1 MSSPRGLCD
10 RDRCRAPLKRGK
22 MTGAISLLFSAM
34 ALQDEGCVCICE
46 RESESERDRVWG
58 THTQKCEG
66 EAEGARW
73 GLINQACI
81 EQESPRGSCLG
92 RQVSI
97 ALWSRG
103 YGQTHQS
110 SHTTH
115 AHKETQAE
123 LKLPRNKPH
132 FLPLVPHYHVTA
144 LCLVFG
150 SDVMWN
156 TNVIKSR
163 KRAAIQATVVNT
175 LPLIMQL
182 LIVFSSQFIKKQIW
196 HL

>member
-1 MSSPRGLCD
+1 MRH
-10 RDRCRAPLKRGK
+10 
-22 MTGAISLLFSAM
+22 
-34 ALQDEGCVCICE
+34 
-46 RESESERDRVWG
+46 
-58 THTQKCEG
+58 THTEKPGRGRGSRC
-66 EAEGARW
+66 
-73 GLINQACI
+73 GLINQTCI
-81 EQESPRGSCLG
+81 ELENPRGSCLG

-97 ALWSRG
+97 ALWGRG

-132 FLPLVPHYHVTA
+132 FLPLVPHYHVAA

-150 SDVMWN
+150 SAVMRN
-156 TNVIKSR
+156 TAVIVR